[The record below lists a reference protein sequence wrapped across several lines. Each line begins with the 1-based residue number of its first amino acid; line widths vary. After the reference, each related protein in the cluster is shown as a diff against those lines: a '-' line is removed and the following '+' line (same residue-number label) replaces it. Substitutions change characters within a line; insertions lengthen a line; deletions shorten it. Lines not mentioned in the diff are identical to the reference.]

1 MKKEHERQQRWS
13 ATIPNLTMGIDLGDR
28 WSVICGVDREGGVT
42 LRRTVATTPQA
53 LKQLLSEVGPARV
66 VIEAGSHSPWLSR
79 LAKQLGHEV
88 IVANPTELYGKKRR
102 RKKNDRIDAEELARR
117 GRADPTLLFPIEH
130 RSEEVQAHLAV
141 LQARDAAVQV
151 RSKLIN
157 HVRGSVKPFGVRLP
171 KCSAESFA
179 RKAAE
184 WIPESVGPALRP
196 LLDQITALSAT
207 IRGYDEQVETLA
219 AQKYPHTALLRQ
231 VAGVGVLSALAYV
244 LVIENPKRFPRG
256 RSVGNYLGLCPRL
269 DDSGDSQPQLPISKA
284 GDEFMRRLLVGC
296 AHYILG
302 PFGPDT
308 DLRRWGLALAARGG
322 KNAKKRAVVAV
333 ARKLS
338 VLLLRLWVTGEVYE
352 PLRQARLAEERAK
365 PQRTARRLRR
375 AEA

>member
-42 LRRTVATTPQA
+42 LQRTVATTPQA

-66 VIEAGSHSPWLSR
+66 VFEAGSHSPWLSR

-102 RKKNDRIDAEELARR
+102 RRKNDRIDAEELARR

-130 RSEEVQAHLAV
+130 RSEQVQAHLAV

-151 RSKLIN
+151 RSKLIS

-184 WIPESVGPALRP
+184 WIPEAVGPALRP
-196 LLDQITALSAT
+196 LLDQIAALTGT
-207 IRGYDEQVETLA
+207 IRDYDEQVETLA
-219 AQKYPHTALLRQ
+219 TQKYPHTALLRQ
-231 VAGVGVLSALAYV
+231 VVGVGALSALAYV
-244 LVIENPKRFPRG
+244 LVIENPARFPRS

-269 DDSGDSQPQLPISKA
+269 NDSGDSQPQLPISKA

-308 DLRRWGLALAARGG
+308 DLRRWGLTLAARGG

-352 PLRQARLAEERAK
+352 PLRQARLAEQQANRNA
-365 PQRTARRLRR
+365 QLVA
-375 AEA
+375 